1 MAHVA
6 SRGQMAVSR
15 LLGQLPAEASSFVG
29 RTTECAAI
37 TGLLGAARMVTVV
50 GPAGVGKTRTSLRV
64 ASAVAGRYPD
74 GAWYADLAGIT
85 DPGQL
90 AGTVAAALGLRDV
103 DDADSQAAVL
113 ARLRGKQLLLIL
125 DTCEHLVDACAA
137 FADTVLRAVPGVTVL
152 ATSRQPLDAPGEHA
166 FPVLP
171 LPVEPDAAE
180 LFAQRAAA
188 VVPGFTVTAKNRAEV
203 VRLCRRLDGIPL
215 AIELAAVRLR
225 ALPLAELAVQLES
238 GPRLLTVSR
247 RGTSPRHQ
255 TLHAAVEWSYRLCT
269 PAEQALWQ
277 RLSVFPETFDVSG
290 AERVCAGGILP
301 REQVLVGL
309 VGLVDKSVVLR
320 DAAEPS
326 RYRLPGAPR
335 EFGADRLAEADG
347 QDGVLDRLTAWSLTL
362 ARDFDRRFRT
372 GARGGRT
379 AHAGAGRSSAARG
392 GRTGHDDAATLRRL
406 HREYPSI
413 RAALSYAL
421 GSPLG
426 PQQPA
431 ALAAR
436 RRLGADLAARLSY
449 FWQLTGRYE
458 EGRQWLS
465 QVAGLFPEPAR
476 ERPWALGIRGYLAVF
491 QGDADSAVADTSESV
506 RLAVAA
512 GSGAEPAVARGYLQ
526 LNLALTFAG
535 RHAEA
540 LAAGAAARQRL
551 AASGHRA
558 GLLSLEVQ
566 LALLHQLAGN
576 TDEAIECCDRGL
588 ALLGQPGISSAGPGE
603 PEQGEP
609 EHGEPGDGVSGDDT
623 SGRGASGH
631 GASGHGASGHGAS
644 GHGASGHGASG
655 HGASGHGASGHGASG
670 HGAPGR
676 ERWIGGYL
684 SLISGLALARR
695 PGCQEA
701 AAQALRRGLAAEHE
715 LGDLMGT
722 AYAVE
727 ALAWLAAQREQ
738 HERAAWLL
746 GAADQLWGRT
756 GHRLSGIAL
765 LEESRQ
771 RTVKATRAAL
781 GEHRYTG
788 ALAHGWA
795 LGLDAVVRDAAEAD
809 GAAAAPGEPADD
821 AGIAVGGTGPQGDAR
836 PQRDAVAVLTR
847 REREIAEL
855 VASGL
860 SNREIAGRLFIS
872 KRTVDAHVD
881 HIFGKLE
888 ISSRVQLTVLLRQ
901 PARLAHAVEGLAH
914 AVEA

>member
-1 MAHVA
+1 MAHVV
-6 SRGQMAVSR
+6 SRGQLAGSR

-103 DDADSQAAVL
+103 DDADGQAAVL

-166 FPVLP
+166 FPLLP

-188 VVPGFTVTAKNRAEV
+188 VVPGFTVTAKNRADV
-203 VRLCRRLDGIPL
+203 VRLCQRLDGIPL

-277 RLSVFPETFDVSG
+277 RLSVFPDTFDVSG

-326 RYRLPGAPR
+326 RYRLPGALR

-347 QDGVLDRLTAWSLTL
+347 QEGVLDRLAAWSLTL

-372 GARGGRT
+372 GVRGGRT
-379 AHAGAGRSSAARG
+379 ARASAGRASAGRSSAGRG
-392 GRTGHDDAATLRRL
+392 GRDGHDDAATLHRL

-413 RAALSYAL
+413 RAALGYAL
-421 GSPLG
+421 GSPSG
-426 PQQPA
+426 PQEPA
-431 ALAAR
+431 ALVAR

-449 FWQLTGRYE
+449 FWQLTGLYE

-476 ERPWALGIRGYLAVF
+476 ERPWALGTRGYLAVF
-491 QGDADSAVADTSESV
+491 QGDADGAVADTSESV
-506 RLAVAA
+506 RLALAA

-551 AASGHRA
+551 AVSGHRA

-588 ALLGQPGISSAGPGE
+588 ALLGRPGLSSAGPGE
-603 PEQGEP
+603 PGPGEAEHSEP
-609 EHGEPGDGVSGDDT
+609 ERGEPGAGVSGDDAA
-623 SGRGASGH
+623 GPGASEP
-631 GASGHGASGHGAS
+631 
-644 GHGASGHGASG
+644 
-655 HGASGHGASGHGASG
+655 
-670 HGAPGR
+670 GAPGR

-695 PGCQEA
+695 PGCEEA
-701 AAQALRRGLAAEHE
+701 AARALRRGLAAEHE
-715 LGDLMGT
+715 LGDMMGT

-756 GHRLSGIAL
+756 GHRLSGIEL

-771 RTVKATRAAL
+771 RTVKAIRAAL
-781 GEHRYTG
+781 GERRYTG

-821 AGIAVGGTGPQGDAR
+821 AGSVGSAAGAAGPQDDAR

-901 PARLAHAVEGLAH
+901 PARLAHAVEGLAP

>member
-6 SRGQMAVSR
+6 SRGQLAGSR

-74 GAWYADLAGIT
+74 GAWYADLAGIS

-103 DDADSQAAVL
+103 DDADGQTAVL

-166 FPVLP
+166 FPLLP

-188 VVPGFTVTAKNRAEV
+188 VVPGFTVTAKNRADV

-255 TLHAAVEWSYRLCT
+255 TLHAAVEWSYRLCN

-320 DAAEPS
+320 DAAEPA

-347 QDGVLDRLTAWSLTL
+347 QEAVLGRLTAWSLTL

-372 GARGGRT
+372 GGRGGRAARATAARGGAAR
-379 AHAGAGRSSAARG
+379 ASAARG
-392 GRTGHDDAATLRRL
+392 GRDGHDDAAALRRL
-406 HREYPSI
+406 HQEYPSI

-421 GSPLG
+421 GPPRG
-426 PQQPA
+426 PQEPA
-431 ALAAR
+431 ALVAR
-436 RRLGADLAARLSY
+436 RRLGADLAARLY
-449 FWQLTGRYE
+449 CFWQLTGLHE
-458 EGRQWLS
+458 EGRQWLG
-465 QVAGLFPEPAR
+465 QVASLFPAPAR
-476 ERPWALGIRGYLAVF
+476 ERPWALGTRGYLAVF
-491 QGDADSAVADTSESV
+491 QGDADSAVADTSEAV

-535 RHAEA
+535 RHSEA
-540 LAAGAAARQRL
+540 LAAGQAARLRL
-551 AASGHRA
+551 TASGHRA

-588 ALLGQPGISSAGPGE
+588 ALLGRPELSRAGPGG
-603 PEQGEP
+603 PERSEP
-609 EHGEPGDGVSGDDT
+609 EHGESEHGESEVGVSGDAIA
-623 SGRGASGH
+623 GPGPSGH
-631 GASGHGASGHGAS
+631 GL
-644 GHGASGHGASG
+644 
-655 HGASGHGASGHGASG
+655 
-670 HGAPGR
+670 PGR

-695 PGCQEA
+695 PGCEEA
-701 AAQALRRGLAAEHE
+701 AAQALRRGLAAQHE
-715 LGDLMGT
+715 LGDMLGT

-756 GHRLSGIAL
+756 SQRLSGIAL

-781 GEHRYTG
+781 GERRYTG

-795 LGLDAVVRDAAEAD
+795 LGLDAVVRDAADADAD
-809 GAAAAPGEPADD
+809 GEAAAPGELADD
-821 AGIAVGGTGPQGDAR
+821 AGGSAGPQGDAR
-836 PQRDAVAVLTR
+836 PQRDAAAVLTR

-888 ISSRVQLTVLLRQ
+888 LSSRVQLTVLLRQ
-901 PARLAHAVEGLAH
+901 PARLTQAVETQAVEG
-914 AVEA
+914 